1 MESDRNIL
9 KIEAE
14 GIIREL
20 QLLDLLAQYGEVR
33 VVGSVAL
40 DLIVKLDI
48 DIHLLIAAESDLL
61 DVVDHIYHR
70 LLDCQHIR
78 EVRITDY
85 REQNAIKIGI
95 DVYLGAS
102 GDWSIDIWVT
112 DRPEETAFEYD
123 GSAGTTPDLAQID
136 PNDYLCAYSGKTG
149 EGYAVVLTVDSSD
162 WTISKGTTFE
172 YESATATAPDLA
184 QIDPND
190 YLCAFTGGGDDGWSV
205 VLKPEGGQ
213 LRP

>member
-1 MESDRNIL
+1 MASDRNIL

-61 DVVDHIYHR
+61 DVVDHIYHK
-70 LLDCQHIR
+70 LLDCQHVR

-95 DVYLGAS
+95 DVYPGAS
-102 GDWSIDIWVT
+102 GDWSIDIWIT
-112 DRPEETAFEYD
+112 DRREETAFEYVERLKHAIRPEHREAILCIKSYYEKRDQLRD
-123 GSAGTTPDLAQID
+123 GISVLI
-136 PNDYLCAYSGKTG
+136 Y
-149 EGYAVVLTVDSSD
+149 EAVVDIGIR
-162 WTISKGTTFE
+162 TIEEFRKFLVRKE
-172 YESATATAPDLA
+172 KVAKPD
-184 QIDPND
+184 D
-190 YLCAFTGGGDDGWSV
+190 
-205 VLKPEGGQ
+205 
-213 LRP
+213 